1 MKLFVTNNMETVK
14 CCQYYLGF
22 DLPSVTLAKRNVS
35 FEQKFRDNGL
45 YNGLYHQGLF
55 QKF

>member
-14 CCQYYLGF
+14 RCQYHLVF
-22 DLPSVTLAKRNVS
+22 DLLGVTLAKRTVS

-45 YNGLYHQGLF
+45 YL
-55 QKF
+55 